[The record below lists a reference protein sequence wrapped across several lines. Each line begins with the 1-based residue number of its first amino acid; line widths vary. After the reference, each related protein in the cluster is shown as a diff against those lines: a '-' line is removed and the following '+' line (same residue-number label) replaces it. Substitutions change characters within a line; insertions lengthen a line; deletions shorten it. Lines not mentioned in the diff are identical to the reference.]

1 MTAVAGIASERRRL
15 LGTVALCY
23 GSAALAALATGWWLA
38 GRHPVLVAG
47 AADLVATLVVFA
59 CSVRAD
65 NSSLYDPYWS
75 AAPLPI
81 AAFWALASD
90 GGSPLRAAL
99 VLAIVAGWG
108 LRLTG
113 NCLWRWR
120 SLGEEDFRYR
130 EIRSRTG
137 RLYWPASLVAIHLLP
152 TAWVFLGLLP
162 IYPALSRP
170 GRPPGSVDALA
181 ALVAGGGIALEAV
194 ADLQLRRFLSSRRD
208 PAAVLGDGL
217 WALCRHPNYLGEILF
232 WWGLWLFGLAADPA
246 WAWTAAGPLAITLLF
261 VLVSAPW
268 MDRRMLAR
276 HPAFAERMA
285 SVPALVPRLRRRA
298 RPGARGTTGRTGRA
312 GRR

>member
-1 MTAVAGIASERRRL
+1 MTSVAGSAPQPSERRRL
-15 LGTVALCY
+15 LGAVARCY
-23 GSAALAALATGWWLA
+23 ASAALAALATGWWLG
-38 GRHPVLVAG
+38 GRHAILVAG

-81 AAFWALASD
+81 AAFWALASA
-90 GGSPLRAAL
+90 GGRSPRVAL
-99 VLAIVAGWG
+99 VLALVAAWG
-108 LRLTG
+108 LRLTW
-113 NCLWRWR
+113 NCLRRWR

-130 EIRSRTG
+130 EIRARAG
-137 RLYWPASLVAIHLLP
+137 RLYWPASLLSIHLLP

-162 IYPALSRP
+162 IYPALTMR
-170 GRPPGSVDALA
+170 GRPVGAVDALA
-181 ALVAGGGIALEAV
+181 ALVAGGGIALEAA
-194 ADLQLRRFLSSRRD
+194 ADRQLRRFLSSRRD
-208 PAAVLGDGL
+208 PAAVLGEGL

-246 WAWTAAGPLAITLLF
+246 WAWTATGPVAITLLF

-285 SVPALVPRLRRRA
+285 SVSALVPRLRRRP
-298 RPGARGTTGRTGRA
+298 PGA
-312 GRR
+312 